1 MKHPIEN
8 TIFESTARSAY
19 ALTIVSIISF
29 VGSMFLFGL
38 TEQMEGAIYLF
49 TLFAVVAHLALIPV
63 VIALPAPTWAK
74 IGGYTLAVVDTTLFV
89 AALHGLPE
97 TVVTPLRYGAHVV
110 AALWPLGVAL
120 TSTGFIRIPGY
131 ALAAAYAS
139 IPLLGALL
147 PASANFIVVP
157 LFLIW
162 LGAVAWKLKHI

>member
-38 TEQMEGAIYLF
+38 TER
-49 TLFAVVAHLALIPV
+49 IPV

-97 TVVTPLRYGAHVV
+97 TVITPLRYGAHVV